1 MKNMQNSDDRPMI
14 LIVDDTPTNI
24 QVLAEALCSDY
35 RVKVATSG
43 KTALAMANNP
53 ESRPDLILLD
63 VMMPEMDGYE
73 VCRRLKQSQA
83 TQGIPVIFVTAKN
96 DVTDEEYGLR
106 LGAMDYIVK
115 PFRLAIVK
123 ARVQNH
129 INLKTKTDLLETLAL
144 VDGLTGIPNR
154 RRFDEVL
161 DNEWKRSQRD
171 CSELAVIMAD
181 IDYFK
186 AYNDTYGHGAGDQC
200 LKAVA
205 KALASSLNR
214 PCDMMAR
221 YGGEEFVAVMPD
233 TEAEGAHTLAERLR
247 ANVAALALPH
257 QSSDIENY
265 ITISVGYAS
274 LSPAQ
279 DQSPMELVE
288 MADKMLYKAK
298 ELGRNRVCG
307 ALN

>member
-1 MKNMQNSDDRPMI
+1 MKNMQKPDDRPMI
-14 LIVDDTPTNI
+14 LILDDTPTNI

-43 KTALAMANNP
+43 KVALAMANNP

-73 VCRRLKQSQA
+73 VCRRLKQSPA

-96 DVTDEEYGLR
+96 DVADEEHGLR

-129 INLKTKTDLLETLAL
+129 INLKMKTDLLETLAL

-161 DNEWKRSQRD
+161 DNEWKRAQRG
-171 CSELAVIMAD
+171 CSALALIMAD

-186 AYNDTYGHGAGDQC
+186 CTTTITGT
-200 LKAVA
+200 
-205 KALASSLNR
+205 ALATS
-214 PCDMMAR
+214 A
-221 YGGEEFVAVMPD
+221 
-233 TEAEGAHTLAERLR
+233 
-247 ANVAALALPH
+247 
-257 QSSDIENY
+257 
-265 ITISVGYAS
+265 
-274 LSPAQ
+274 
-279 DQSPMELVE
+279 
-288 MADKMLYKAK
+288 
-298 ELGRNRVCG
+298 
-307 ALN
+307 